1 MHDCSCLMERI
12 VSHRLDC
19 GVHRDTAEHML
30 TLSVNI
36 IRVQVLQY
44 ANGETHF
51 TVPLIGKVG
60 FWLKL

>member
-30 TLSVNI
+30 TLSANA
-36 IRVQVLQY
+36 IRVQVLICKWGKIFY
-44 ANGETHF
+44 S
-51 TVPLIGKVG
+51 TVDGKSRI
-60 FWLKL
+60 LAC